1 MLETMWESRR
11 QDLLDLISPF
21 IIYAVAKVTSPGEV
35 VAEEK
40 ALEIV
45 RNEFGY
51 SDMPVTIVRRALRR
65 QRKYFRKENGTF
77 ILKRDL
83 DAYVQDIEKRRDDC
97 EKKIEVLGE
106 ELESF
111 LEEHIQGKKLG
122 SKQKRLY
129 RKNTVDQAISDLQG
143 FFTRNGAFLG
153 TNQLV
158 EHWDDL
164 GSVETDYYI
173 AQFLYEKKE
182 EGAKEYGYVLDLV
195 KGYFLQSAIYLQADN
210 GSLTSATYK
219 NVAFYYDT
227 PFLLRLL
234 GFKTEEDEKS
244 AVELHNSLK
253 SQKGRFYY
261 FPQTQSE
268 IERILLA
275 YEKNIGHTSAV
286 TLERFDEKHYQSN
299 AVDRVRRT
307 WESRL
312 NSLFDTK
319 PAPVPEYHK
328 DTNGKIDS
336 DFIIND
342 NDLKNNLK
350 EHIKWRS
357 DEAMNADI
365 ESVIGINKL
374 RENIQSEEIE
384 HCKAVFV
391 TTNNA
396 LATVVNDYYRR
407 NISDS
412 SFPLL
417 ITDSDLA
424 ALTWIKCG
432 TRSDLPER
440 QLLRNAYMATQPA
453 PELFEKFG
461 RTLDQMQKEGTIDP
475 DLAIIIRSSGYAK
488 KELLFSSFDG
498 LTDEGIDEDYVSQIA
513 EKLRTDFSKDARSDE
528 RQKAIDREKE
538 HQHKLLENAD
548 KSARDFAEKK
558 KKDQLKWSRRI
569 ASIITIII
577 SIITLAGLIASLI
590 GSFTRNGIIVTV
602 LMAFMIL
609 SAISTID
616 TIRGKGKVIDRALIR
631 LANRKYDKVYKAK
644 RAEYMPLA
652 TGSFGRLI

>member
-35 VAEEK
+35 VADEK

-45 RNEFGY
+45 KNEFGY
-51 SDMPVTIVRRALRR
+51 SDMPLTIVRRVLRR
-65 QRKYFRKENGTF
+65 QKKFFRKENGEY
-77 ILKRDL
+77 ILKSNL
-83 DAYVQDIEKRRDDC
+83 DSYVQDIEKRRDDC
-97 EKKIEVLGE
+97 EKKIEVLGQ
-106 ELESF
+106 ELESY
-111 LEEHIQGKKLG
+111 LEEHIQSKKLG
-122 SKQKRLY
+122 RKRQSY
-129 RKNTVDQAISDLQG
+129 RKNTLDQAISDLQG
-143 FFTRNGAFLG
+143 FFTRNGIFLG

-158 EHWDDL
+158 EHIDEF

-173 AQFLYEKKE
+173 AQFLYKKKD

-210 GSLTSATYK
+210 GSITSATYK

-253 SQKGRFYY
+253 LQKGKFYY

-268 IERILLA
+268 IEGILWA
-275 YEKNIGHTSAV
+275 YEKNIGHTSAI
-286 TLERFDEKHYQSN
+286 TLERFDEKHYQSS

-307 WESRL
+307 WERKL
-312 NSLFDTK
+312 NSYFDTK
-319 PAPVPEYHK
+319 RAPVPEYHK
-328 DTNGKIDS
+328 DSNGKIDS
-336 DFIIND
+336 KFVIDD

-365 ESVIGINKL
+365 DSVVGINKL
-374 RENIQSEEIE
+374 REGAQSEEIE

-391 TTNNA
+391 TTNDT
-396 LATVVNDYYRR
+396 LARAVNEYYRD
-407 NISDS
+407 NINDT

-432 TRSDLPER
+432 TKSDLPER

-461 RTLDQMQKEGTIDP
+461 KILDQMQEEGTIDS

-498 LTDEGIDEDYVSQIA
+498 LTDEDIDEDYVSRIT
-513 EKLRTDFSKDARSDE
+513 EKLRADFSKDARDDE
-528 RQKAIDREKE
+528 RQKAVDREKE
-538 HQHKLLENAD
+538 QQHKLLENAD

-558 KKDQLKWSRRI
+558 KNNLLKWCRRI
-569 ASIITIII
+569 ISIFTIII
-577 SIITLAGLIASLI
+577 SIITLVGLILSLV
-590 GSFTRNGIIVTV
+590 GSFSKNLISITA
-602 LMAFMIL
+602 LAAFMIL
-609 SAISTID
+609 SAVSAID
-616 TIRGKGKVIDRALIR
+616 TIKGKGKAIDKLLIR

-644 RAEYMPLA
+644 RAEYIPLA
-652 TGSFGRLI
+652 AGNDANVHG